1 MTNQPPADYDSPW
14 KEALDRY
21 FEAFMAFFFPLAH
34 ANINWERGC
43 EFLDT
48 ELQQVVRD
56 AELGRRL
63 ADKLVRVWRSDGFE
77 SLVLVHV
84 EVQSQVES
92 EFAQRMYV
100 YNYRLFDRYQLPVAT
115 LVVLADEQ
123 ASWRP
128 NRFEY
133 ELWGSRTGLQ
143 FPVVK
148 LLDYEAQWS
157 VLEQSSNPF
166 AALVMA
172 HLKTQATRRQPEE
185 RLQWKLRVAKS
196 LYQRG
201 YNRQDILEL
210 FRLINWMMAL
220 PEELERSFQEQVR
233 VYEEENKMPFV
244 APFERIA
251 REDGIQEGILEMGR
265 EAVIEVLETRFESVP
280 TELSDVINQ
289 LKDAALLKRL
299 HKRAITIG
307 SLAEFQQLIEQ
318 ALSEGGAGSA

>member
-1 MTNQPPADYDSPW
+1 
-14 KEALDRY
+14 
-21 FEAFMAFFFPLAH
+21 
-34 ANINWERGC
+34 
-43 EFLDT
+43 
-48 ELQQVVRD
+48 
-56 AELGRRL
+56 L
-63 ADKLVRVWRSDGFE
+63 ADD
-77 SLVLVHV
+77 
-84 EVQSQVES
+84 
-92 EFAQRMYV
+92 
-100 YNYRLFDRYQLPVAT
+100 
-115 LVVLADEQ
+115 Q

-133 ELWGSRTGLQ
+133 DVWGSRTGLQ

-201 YNRQDILEL
+201 YSRQDILEL

-233 VYEEENKMPFV
+233 IYEEEKRMPFI

-280 TELSDVINQ
+280 TELSEVINQ

-307 SLAEFQQLIEQ
+307 SLAEFQQVLEQ